1 MPNMLLMS
9 EILFCCNTDSLSAE
23 MPKALVIA
31 VVTTVVTTVVKA
43 VAMETLKSGKM
54 IINIMKR
61 KADDEADDEADG
73 LQNNYEKLMELEK
86 KLSLR
91 KRDILAQTTTKKLVT
106 PECEDWF
113 SEVEKREEVVQKLQN
128 EYKSMGCD
136 EPRHKK
142 RRRQHG
148 SSDSR
153 TSLSKSMADECY
165 ELGYQLEKGSNINI
179 LVGKLPDLVIKMP
192 RPTLADE
199 PFLLPFVEVILSYLR
214 DEKVKGIGLHGEPKT
229 GKTRIM
235 ESLNNNED
243 AAKMFEIIIWV
254 SASNDLDFGKL
265 QHIIARR
272 LKLNVEGITDSNE
285 IYHKICEQLKGKRY
299 LLLLDEPSGSFDPSW
314 IECYGNE
321 KDSKVV
327 LTTRFRPVCF
337 RMKTDVLIPVAR
349 MTNAVAWELFQ
360 KKVGPNMNLPHVRPI
375 ARQVANACY
384 GSPLVIDNVAIKFR
398 ERNTVSMWR
407 EGLRILQ
414 GWPGTDINHLVELL
428 ST

>member
-9 EILFCCNTDSLSAE
+9 GILFCCNTDSLSAE
-23 MPKALVIA
+23 MPKALAIA
-31 VVTTVVTTVVKA
+31 VVTTVVTTLVKA
-43 VAMETLKSGKM
+43 VAMETLKNGKM

-73 LQNNYEKLMELEK
+73 LQNKNEKLTELET
-86 KLSLR
+86 KLSLC

-113 SEVEKREEVVQKLQN
+113 SEVEKRKGKVRKLQN
-128 EYKSMGCD
+128 KYKSMGCD
-136 EPRHKK
+136 ELRNKK

-153 TSLSKSMADECY
+153 TSLSKSMAKECSK
-165 ELGYQLEKGSNINI
+165 LGYQLEKGSNINI
-179 LVGKLPDLVIKMP
+179 LVGKLPDLVMKMP
-192 RPTLADE
+192 GPTLADE
-199 PFLLPFVEVILSYLR
+199 PFLLPFVEDILRRLR
-214 DEKVKGIGLHGEPKT
+214 DENVKRIGLLGEPKT

-235 ESLNNNED
+235 ERLNNNED
-243 AAKMFEIIIWV
+243 AAKMFDIIIWV
-254 SASNDLDFGKL
+254 PASNDLDFGKL

-272 LKLNVEGITDSNE
+272 LKLKVKGITDSNE
-285 IYHKICEQLKGKRY
+285 IYHKICERLKGKRY

-327 LTTRFRPVCF
+327 LTTRFHPVCC
-337 RMKTDVLIPVAR
+337 RMNTAVIPVAR

-428 ST
+428 RT